1 MGNIYYMS
9 PTREILLRM
18 EIQLEECLKDL
29 ELLRLESAAMTA
41 QHPSLTERT
50 DEEAE

>member
-1 MGNIYYMS
+1 MS

-18 EIQLEECLKDL
+18 EMALEEMLKDL
-29 ELLRLESAAMTA
+29 QLLRLESAAIA

>member
-1 MGNIYYMS
+1 MDNIYYMS
-9 PTREILLRM
+9 PTKEILLRM
-18 EIQLEECLKDL
+18 EMQLAEMLKDL
-29 ELLRLESAAMTA
+29 ELLRLESSAMTS